1 MCANISTHRCTH
13 ISVNVCVSMH
23 VYNTTYSVKKRER
36 EGGGNE
42 KLGFLIFMV
51 TIKSKNLLATSL
63 SCLAHKLFVEMH
75 TDNIIILVPSH

>member
-23 VYNTTYSVKKRER
+23 VHNTTYSVKKKESER
-36 EGGGNE
+36 NE
-42 KLGFLIFMV
+42 KLGFLIFMI

-75 TDNIIILVPSH
+75 TDNIIILVLSH